1 MSAETLRLDCNAAA
15 GLLEQVFAF
24 DVTVA
29 RSTCAGCGQTSPLG
43 TLLLYGG
50 EMGAVLRCP
59 SCESVQMRV
68 VQVREG
74 YVMEMQGVVH
84 LEIPPTVG

>member
-1 MSAETLRLDCNAAA
+1 MSAETLRLDGNAAA

-68 VQVREG
+68 VQVRAG

-84 LEIPPTVG
+84 LEVPAVG